1 MSIKI
6 DRLSINRR
14 DVLRTSAAAS
24 ATLAVGGLL
33 APSIS
38 RAADRPVI
46 SHGLQSG
53 DITGSSGMVWAR
65 ADRPA
70 RMLVEWSTTESFAN
84 ANRVQPLDLI
94 DGSDF
99 AGKLPLLGL
108 PSDQDIFY
116 KVQMVDLADF
126 TTRGEA
132 MVGKFRTAP
141 TGKRDISFVWSGDTA
156 GQGWGIDLDRGGMKT
171 YRTMAGHKPDFFI
184 HSGDT
189 IYADGPITA
198 EKEMPGGGIW
208 KSVTIEEKAKV
219 AETLREFRGQYKYN
233 LMDEHVR
240 AFNAEVPMYVQ
251 WDDHEVTNNWYPG
264 ELLTADDRYTVKSSS
279 LLAAR
284 ATRAFHEMN
293 PISVNA
299 HEPYRVY
306 RKISYGPMLDI
317 FMIDMRTY
325 RGKNSKNDQSERS
338 ADTSF
343 LGREQLDWLKREML
357 ASKATWKIVAS
368 DMPIGLV
375 VGDGENFENGANG
388 DGPVRGREFD
398 IAEVLSFIKANDI
411 QNTVW
416 LTADVH
422 YTAAHFYDPNKAQ
435 FQDFTPFWEFVSG
448 PLHAGSF
455 GPNKLDNTF
464 GPEVRYVKA
473 PEDGQVNLPPSFGL
487 QFFGHVKIDSN
498 SEVMTVTLRDADDA
512 SLWSVD
518 LEPKRSQ
525 AI

>member
-156 GQGWGIDLDRGGMKT
+156 GQGWHEDLSHHG
-171 YRTMAGHKPDFFI
+171 
-184 HSGDT
+184 
-189 IYADGPITA
+189 
-198 EKEMPGGGIW
+198 
-208 KSVTIEEKAKV
+208 
-219 AETLREFRGQYKYN
+219 
-233 LMDEHVR
+233 R
-240 AFNAEVPMYVQ
+240 A
-251 WDDHEVTNNWYPG
+251 
-264 ELLTADDRYTVKSSS
+264 
-279 LLAAR
+279 
-284 ATRAFHEMN
+284 
-293 PISVNA
+293 
-299 HEPYRVY
+299 
-306 RKISYGPMLDI
+306 
-317 FMIDMRTY
+317 
-325 RGKNSKNDQSERS
+325 
-338 ADTSF
+338 
-343 LGREQLDWLKREML
+343 
-357 ASKATWKIVAS
+357 
-368 DMPIGLV
+368 
-375 VGDGENFENGANG
+375 
-388 DGPVRGREFD
+388 
-398 IAEVLSFIKANDI
+398 
-411 QNTVW
+411 
-416 LTADVH
+416 
-422 YTAAHFYDPNKAQ
+422 
-435 FQDFTPFWEFVSG
+435 
-448 PLHAGSF
+448 
-455 GPNKLDNTF
+455 
-464 GPEVRYVKA
+464 
-473 PEDGQVNLPPSFGL
+473 
-487 QFFGHVKIDSN
+487 
-498 SEVMTVTLRDADDA
+498 
-512 SLWSVD
+512 
-518 LEPKRSQ
+518 Q
-525 AI
+525 A